1 MFAEI
6 ELQVTDEIIVRYLSK
21 YEIGV
26 KLVSLIKCTDVNL
39 SYDGLKV
46 AKDITFKI
54 NSGDYYSII
63 GRNGSGKST
72 LLKALL
78 KLKQPESGKIEY
90 GDGLCQ
96 ADIGYL
102 AQQTP
107 VQKDF
112 PASVNEVVLSGCLKS
127 DRFKAFY
134 NKSDKQRAEEKMTLL
149 GITDIRNKCFRE
161 LSGGQQQRVM
171 LARAMCAANRIL
183 FLDEPVTGLD
193 PVVTTE
199 FFNIINQMH
208 QSGVTIVMVSHDI
221 HCAVKYSN
229 RILHMDGK
237 IAFDGTAHD
246 YVHSEVGKEFVGGHR
261 HD

>member
-1 MFAEI
+1 MA
-6 ELQVTDEIIVRYLSK
+6 
-21 YEIGV
+21 
-26 KLVSLIKCTDVNL
+26 LIKCTNVNL
-39 SYDGLKV
+39 SYEGFTV
-46 AKDITFKI
+46 AKDVTFDI

-78 KLKQPESGKIEY
+78 GLKQPESGKIEY
-90 GDGLCQ
+90 SDGLRR

-112 PASVNEVVLSGCLKS
+112 PASVKEVVLSGCLKG
-127 DRFKAFY
+127 RGFMPFY
-134 NKSDKQRAEEKMTLL
+134 SKKDKQLAEEKMSLL
-149 GITDIRNKCFRE
+149 GISNIQNKCFRE
-161 LSGGQQQRVM
+161 LSGGQQQRVL
-171 LARAMCAANRIL
+171 LARAMCSAKKIL

-199 FFNIINQMH
+199 FFNIINKMH
-208 QSGVTIVMVSHDI
+208 KSGITIVMVSHDI

-229 RILHMDGK
+229 RILHMDNG
-237 IAFDGTAHD
+237 IAFDGSAAE
-246 YVHSEVGKEFVGGHR
+246 YVNSEVGREFVGGHK

>member
-1 MFAEI
+1 MA
-6 ELQVTDEIIVRYLSK
+6 
-21 YEIGV
+21 
-26 KLVSLIKCTDVNL
+26 LIKCTDVNL
-39 SYDGLKV
+39 SYDGFRV
-46 AKDITFKI
+46 AENITFEI

-78 KLKQPESGKIEY
+78 KLKQLDSGSIEY
-90 GDGLCQ
+90 CSGLRQ
-96 ADIGYL
+96 SDIGYL

-112 PASVNEVVLSGCLKS
+112 PASVGEVVLSGCLKS
-127 DRFKAFY
+127 DRFKPFY
-134 NKSDKQRAEEKMTLL
+134 NKNDKRLAEEKMSLL
-149 GITDIRNKCFRE
+149 GITDIKNKCFRE
-161 LSGGQQQRVM
+161 LSGGQQQRVL
-171 LARAMCAANRIL
+171 LARAMCATKKIL

-199 FFNIINQMH
+199 FFNIINEMH
-208 QSGVTIVMVSHDI
+208 KNGVTIVMVSHDI

-229 RILHMDGK
+229 RILHMDGG
-237 IAFDGTAHD
+237 IAFDGTAQG
-246 YVHSEVGKEFVGGHR
+246 YVHSKVGTQFIGGHR